1 MNQFCIVQLGKFG
14 DIANILPVAKKL
26 HDEGNTPGF
35 VVSMNY
41 LPILRGVHYCRPDPV
56 HFEPNRID
64 LALQYAQNKYKTV
77 LNAQPYGKQYKY
89 KGEIGV
95 SFNEL
100 SWQSVGFGD
109 QFHDRVGFPLVFD
122 NRDKAREDFLIAQH
136 VRGGRPILLLSVG
149 CSRSSPFATH
159 NAFSEAIKRK
169 FGARFEIIDLCNV
182 KCACI
187 YDWLGLFERSTLL
200 ITADTAALH
209 LATAVPSLKVIALVN
224 DKPFLATTPRCNV
237 VLKMNY
243 GSVSEKMGDI
253 YEAVFASLSTPN
265 LPEKV

>member
-1 MNQFCIVQLGKFG
+1 MEAHIDEVAICLLAKHG
-14 DIANILPVAKKL
+14 DLINFAPVAKHL
-26 HDEGNTPGF
+26 HDSGK
-35 VVSMNY
+35 VVRWVVNINFLST
-41 LPILRGVHYCRPDPV
+41 LRGFGFIKPDPV
-56 HFEPNRID
+56 HFKPNRID
-64 LALQYAQNKYKTV
+64 LAIQYARNKYATV
-77 LNAQPYGKQYKY
+77 LNAQPYGKHYT
-89 KGEIGV
+89 GEKDC

-100 SWQSVGFGD
+100 SWRNIGFGD
-109 QFHDRVGFPLVFD
+109 QFHDTKNFPLVFD
-122 NRDKAREDFLIAQH
+122 NRDKGREDFLITQH

-209 LATAVPSLKVIALVN
+209 LATATPSLKVIALVN

-237 VLKMNY
+237 IYKTNY
-243 GSVSEKMGDI
+243 GSVSEKMKDI
-253 YEAVFASLSTPN
+253 YEAVFASLG
-265 LPEKV
+265 